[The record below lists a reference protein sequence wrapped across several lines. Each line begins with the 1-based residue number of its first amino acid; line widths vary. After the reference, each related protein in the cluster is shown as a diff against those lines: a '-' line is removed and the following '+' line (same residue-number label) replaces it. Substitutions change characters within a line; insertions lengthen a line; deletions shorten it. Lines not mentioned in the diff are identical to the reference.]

1 MIVVAQLTFGPLPSF
16 DTFAK
21 VYAALPDNFRPSAL
35 CAIRQHPAHQMSAV
49 LSPTVWSSEHDV
61 EQTRCVAPR
70 VKHLVASPC
79 GVPQGT
85 GLTGVVACCGCV
97 MPCDAVGGLRKWKST
112 EQGREVQALV
122 PTCVPGW

>member
-1 MIVVAQLTFGPLPSF
+1 MRC
-16 DTFAK
+16 
-21 VYAALPDNFRPSAL
+21 AA
-35 CAIRQHPAHQMSAV
+35 CQ
-49 LSPTVWSSEHDV
+49 
-61 EQTRCVAPR
+61 APGCEI
-70 VKHLVASPC
+70 LWGS
-79 GVPQGT
+79 QGT